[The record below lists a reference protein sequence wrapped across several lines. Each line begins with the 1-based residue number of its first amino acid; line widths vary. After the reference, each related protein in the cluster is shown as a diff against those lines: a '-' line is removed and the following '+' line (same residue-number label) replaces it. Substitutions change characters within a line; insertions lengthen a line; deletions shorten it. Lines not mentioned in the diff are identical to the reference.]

1 MASIMKLWKNDLA
14 LGITSSLN
22 LLFLTIKIIY
32 ESSEETDLKK
42 KEKIEIRQTILW
54 IHTFLIF
61 IFVGLSGFFEKKEIF
76 VEGKNDI
83 LKYQINNIVIAVISF
98 GCFIYSFVERGEA
111 EKEERDSPGLN
122 LVHWLFIFVLPFIFL
137 LNKNRYPKLWSTM
150 SGKMSNM
157 SGNMPNMSG
166 GFGESFEN
174 KKTAIF
180 LFVSALIIITLMM
193 TMCETSPVDVEGI
206 PVSLDTDGLRK
217 SMPKWITEK
226 NLSWTVFLA
235 GSVLCVLGYV
245 VSNQT
250 RNNELGIGFLALSL
264 IGMFVLTTIFDKI
277 LGLIKPKQEKFKNV
291 KEKFLDLAEEKRK
304 GDNHQTENFYTKIP
318 ETLAISIVPANGVIR
333 NEVRDTK
340 DSKTKAAITVS
351 QNSLAIRIPTE
362 VKKGY
367 ANHNLWY
374 TGAVID
380 KTLNGKII
388 VDWITNKGTGD
399 DTNVIQNTMTN
410 PFESDIDSL
419 NQEIANIGKNLP
431 FTEEE
436 GEPHNRSI
444 GTQIAS
450 SSTLFWTETN
460 NENPRRFLL
469 LSKEKDPIQ
478 ALLKGNGK
486 GYVENPKST
495 DTRVSTP
502 VNNGNLK
509 NVANGKLTIYTG
521 ILSDGLYYLHSYRGN
536 PKVLPNDDGF
546 KIKTSTTAES
556 EYTNDGSGN
565 YTAAG
570 GEQFKPVQPFKLMI
584 TSSNQINTS
593 LINNVTGVTM
603 IVMILYAIV
612 NIFVNVGNIK
622 ENINLGNGV
631 SIILFLAQ
639 FFALFQIN
647 AKSLGFGKEEGE
659 ETVWGNIEDSKTDMK
674 KRNTIFTI
682 ATVAYVLR
690 ILQVSGL
697 LFSIQQEYQS

>member
-1 MASIMKLWKNDLA
+1 M
-14 LGITSSLN
+14 
-22 LLFLTIKIIY
+22 
-32 ESSEETDLKK
+32 
-42 KEKIEIRQTILW
+42 
-54 IHTFLIF
+54 
-61 IFVGLSGFFEKKEIF
+61 
-76 VEGKNDI
+76 
-83 LKYQINNIVIAVISF
+83 KYQINNIVIAVISF

-340 DSKTKAAITVS
+340 DAKNKSAITVS

-388 VDWITNKGTGD
+388 VDWVTNEGTSVDKDNRGNRVIKGSTFTTD
-399 DTNVIQNTMTN
+399 DLTEIENKDQNSKPFIVPKEN
-410 PFESDIDSL
+410 PDEENYLINRS
-419 NQEIANIGKNLP
+419 QGTEIAGTSSGLFSWETDNI
-431 FTEEE
+431 
-436 GEPHNRSI
+436 
-444 GTQIAS
+444 
-450 SSTLFWTETN
+450 
-460 NENPRRFLL
+460 PRRFLL

-521 ILSDGLYYLHSYRGN
+521 ILSDGLYYLHSYNGN
-536 PKVLPNDDGF
+536 PKVLPLPDDGF

-647 AKSLGFGKEEGE
+647 AKSLGFGKEKE